1 MWDTSGRMSTFT
13 GNGHPARERPRIERF
28 IAQISPGRAI
38 GLVIAVAVGM
48 AVLGALVL
56 RLVNPAALPSFG
68 DSTWLSVTTITTV
81 GFGDVVPSNASGRV
95 VTGVLALLG
104 ISLIPVLT
112 SVVVSVLL
120 AQHRRQD
127 DEARADQSQ
136 ALLEALERHSER
148 LDRIERRLPQQPAG

>member
-1 MWDTSGRMSTFT
+1 MSTFT

-28 IAQISPGRAI
+28 IARISPGRAI

-120 AQHRRQD
+120 GQD